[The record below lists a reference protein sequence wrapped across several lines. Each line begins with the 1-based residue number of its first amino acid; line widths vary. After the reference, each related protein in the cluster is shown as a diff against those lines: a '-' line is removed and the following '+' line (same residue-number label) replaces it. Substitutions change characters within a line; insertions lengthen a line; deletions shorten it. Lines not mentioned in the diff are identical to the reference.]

1 MSKALNLRFKS
12 LKELR
17 TTAYVNF
24 DGKNLNHIYSRLP
37 QMYDSALKSLEEG
50 NQEKAFIYFRRW
62 LDSMKWIK
70 KKDKNFDFREI
81 NSDKIKKVEQMI
93 TELSEKLE
101 AQYSQ
106 HLKKTVLETR
116 DTIDHMDLDILPSTN
131 EKCKVFS
138 DIPLT
143 FPETPTDDPLNAEIE
158 EFISCYQLF
167 QIMQQVDG
175 RFLIIDIRPQTDYE
189 TSKITTSRC
198 INIPENKIDE
208 STIASHC
215 DKYLSKDPKSRELF
229 RQRGARFVDTVILLD
244 WKTRKESLTLNNHIN
259 IFKHMLL
266 KWDPSTKYKKIVI
279 LEGGYSEWLMRYPT
293 QTTNPNV
300 TVSQPDEVNNDILD
314 DLVLT
319 CYPTWVDK
327 DDEKNNKKQ
336 SQIKSSTI
344 KDKSIIQDSLDN
356 KQLLNNY
363 ESRISSTIS
372 STLSNNNINST
383 INLPSGKTSGIYK
396 SGYGEDVNQYTSTP
410 TKLLHHSTISRP
422 VIDRSSKP
430 TSLKAPDPA
439 SEEVLRLMR
448 QLNKSSRDMETL
460 EQRIYDTETTLYTD
474 NVKNKNIKEDSPIHA
489 DLESMNSELNILQ
502 KTYSENERELKKYK
516 KEGTIEFTNE
526 EQEEKSKLDLNLHK
540 VKQRLK
546 DISGQRKRLHE
557 RSLEQDHKDASF
569 KQDDKDVHMEPL
581 KTDGSI
587 SGGLE
592 RSHSSPNLMQIR
604 DHKAPEVD
612 RSSKPQISSQYHH
625 NRFNNEINRIQRFN
639 WGSLE
644 EKLTPIH
651 GNVHPGI
658 TGLKNLG
665 NSCYMNSII
674 QCLSNTPKLSTYFI
688 DNLYADDLNRNN
700 ENISQ
705 TQVVTNVAE
714 VIKALWTGQYKRI
727 SPHCLKA
734 AIGQYKLQFSTYE
747 QQDSHEF
754 LTFLLDWMHS
764 ELRKKVKIQAKLT
777 TAEKEWDKAMDSQES
792 IISELFF
799 GQLRSTI
806 TCSSCQKDSTTYE
819 TFNSLT
825 MSLPHTNRC
834 TLDDC
839 IQRFVTGQKV
849 VGWKCPKCQVPREA
863 TKKFDF
869 IKLAPIIVIHL
880 NRFAESGGWLEKRNT
895 AVDFPLKE
903 FDLKPYLITDHDT
916 PMNNTRFCTYNL
928 YAMSNHYGTM
938 EGGHYTAFCKN
949 SVQNKW
955 YKYDDQTVTEV
966 SPSQVKSQN
975 TSAYLLF
982 YACLS
987 NTYI

>member
-1 MSKALNLRFKS
+1 MSRALNLQYKS
-12 LKELR
+12 VKQLR
-17 TTAYVNF
+17 ITAHVDF
-24 DGKNLNHIYSRLP
+24 EGKNLNNIHSRLP
-37 QMYDSALKSLEEG
+37 QMYETAQKKLEDG
-50 NQEKAFIYFRRW
+50 NEEQAFIFFRRW
-62 LDSMKWIK
+62 LDAMKWIK
-70 KKDKNFDFREI
+70 KKDKNFDFRKTET
-81 NSDKIKKVEQMI
+81 DKIKNVEQI
-93 TELSEKLE
+93 LTELSEKLE
-101 AQYSQ
+101 AQYNQ
-106 HLKKTVLETR
+106 NLKKTVLDTR
-116 DTIDHMDLDILPSTN
+116 NSIDQMDLDILPPTN
-131 EKCKVFS
+131 EKCKIFS
-138 DIPLT
+138 DVPLT
-143 FPETPTDDPLNAEIE
+143 FPETPTDDPLNTEIE
-158 EFISCYQLF
+158 EFISCNQLY
-167 QIMQQVDG
+167 QIMQHEDG
-175 RFLIIDIRPQTDYE
+175 RFLVIDIRPQSDYE
-189 TSKITTSRC
+189 VSKINTSRC
-198 INIPENKIDE
+198 INIPENKISE
-208 STIASHC
+208 STIPSHWE
-215 DKYLSKDPKSRELF
+215 KYLSKDRKSRELF
-229 RQRGARFVDTVILLD
+229 RQRGARYVDTVILLD
-244 WKTRKESLTLNNHIN
+244 WKTRKETLTSSSHLN
-259 IFKHMLL
+259 IFKHVLL
-266 KWDPSTKYKKIVI
+266 KWDITTAYKKIVI
-279 LEGGYSEWLMRYPT
+279 LDGGYSEWLMRYPAH
-293 QTTNPNV
+293 TTNPNV
-300 TVSQPDEVNNDILD
+300 AASQSDETNNDILD
-314 DLVLT
+314 DLVVP
-319 CYPTWVDK
+319 CYPAWVDK
-327 DDEKNNKKQ
+327 DDENSIKKQ
-336 SQIKSSTI
+336 SKIKSNTI
-344 KDKSIIQDSLDN
+344 KEKTIVQDPLDDR
-356 KQLLNNY
+356 QLLNNY
-363 ESRISSTIS
+363 ESRISTIS
-372 STLSNNNINST
+372 STLSNNNVNLSMHLPTGKST
-383 INLPSGKTSGIYK
+383 SIYK
-396 SGYGEDVNQYTSTP
+396 SGYGEDANQYKNTP
-410 TKLLHHSTISRP
+410 TKLLQNNTISRP

-430 TSLKAPDPA
+430 SLKQPDPA
-439 SEEVLRLMR
+439 SKEVLRLMR
-448 QLNKSSRDMETL
+448 QLNESGREMEKL
-460 EQRIYDTETTLYTD
+460 EQRLYDTETTLYTE
-474 NVKNKNIKEDSPIHA
+474 NVKNKSFKEDSSIHA

-502 KTYSENERELKKYK
+502 KNYNKNEKELNIYK
-516 KEGTIEFTNE
+516 EKGTIEFTSE
-526 EQEEKSKLDLNLHK
+526 EQEEKSKLDFNLHK
-540 VKQRLK
+540 VRQRLK
-546 DISGQRKRLHE
+546 DIGGRRKRLHE
-557 RSLEQDHKDASF
+557 RSLEKDHKDVSL
-569 KQDDKDVHMEPL
+569 KQNEKDVHMEPL

-625 NRFNNEINRIQRFN
+625 SRFNYEINRVQHFN

-674 QCLSNTPKLSTYFI
+674 QCLSNTPKLSAYFI

-700 ENISQ
+700 ENVSQ

-734 AIGQYKLQFSTYE
+734 AIGQYKLQFSSYE

-764 ELRKKVKIQAKLT
+764 ELRKKVKIQAKMT

-849 VGWKCPKCQVPREA
+849 VGWKCPKCQAPRDA

-903 FDLKPYLITDHDT
+903 FNLKPYLITDHDA

-928 YAMSNHYGTM
+928 FAMSNHYGTM

-982 YACLS
+982 YTSLS

>member
-1 MSKALNLRFKS
+1 MSEGLNLPYDRLKQLQNKAYINYEGMS
-12 LKELR
+12 LNNIL
-17 TTAYVNF
+17 
-24 DGKNLNHIYSRLP
+24 IRLP
-37 QMYDSALKSLEEG
+37 KMYKKGQENLEKEDDSV
-50 NQEKAFIYFRRW
+50 AFVYFTRW
-62 LDSMKWIK
+62 LNAVKWIK
-70 KKDKNFDFREI
+70 SRDKKFYLQKIDNDQIKN
-81 NSDKIKKVEQMI
+81 VEQLI
-93 TELSEKLE
+93 KTLSEKLE
-101 AQYSQ
+101 AKYSQ
-106 HLKKTVLETR
+106 NLKKTILDGKGSV
-116 DTIDHMDLDILPSTN
+116 DQMDLDILPSTN

-138 DIPLT
+138 DVTLK
-143 FPETPTDDPLNAEIE
+143 FPETPTDDPLNTEIE
-158 EFISCYQLF
+158 EFIPCNQLY
-167 QIMQQVDG
+167 QIMRKEDL
-175 RFLIIDIRPQTDYE
+175 RFLIIDIRPQSDYKMSQIN
-189 TSKITTSRC
+189 TCKC
-198 INIPENKIDE
+198 INIPEDE
-208 STIASHC
+208 ISEGKAASH
-215 DKYLSKDPKSRELF
+215 YEKDLAKNLKSRELF
-229 RQRGARFVDTVILLD
+229 RTRGSRYVDILVLLD
-244 WKTRKESLTLNNHIN
+244 WKTKKESLSSSNPLN
-259 IFKHMLL
+259 IFKETLL
-266 KWDPSTKYKKIVI
+266 KWDPATKYKKIVI
-279 LEGGYSEWLMRYPT
+279 LDGGYNEWLMRYPAH
-293 QTTNPNV
+293 TTNPNV
-300 TVSQPDEVNNDILD
+300 TISETVEANNDILED
-314 DLVLT
+314 FVLDS
-319 CYPTWVDK
+319 YPVWVNN
-327 DDEKNNKKQ
+327 DDENAIKKQ
-336 SQIKSSTI
+336 SQIKSNFI
-344 KDKSIIQDSLDN
+344 KDKSIIQDSLDDR
-356 KQLLNNY
+356 QLLNNF
-363 ESRISSTIS
+363 ETKINSTIS
-372 STLSNNNINST
+372 STLSNNNINLSAE
-383 INLPSGKTSGIYK
+383 KTTGIYK
-396 SGYGEDVNQYTSTP
+396 SVYGETINRERNIP
-410 TKLLHHSTISRP
+410 AKLLQQNIITKPI
-422 VIDRSSKP
+422 IDRSNKP
-430 TSLKAPDPA
+430 TSLKTSDPN
-439 SEEVLRLMR
+439 SKEVLRLMKE
-448 QLNKSSRDMETL
+448 LNESCREMEKL
-460 EQRIYDTETTLYTD
+460 EQKIYDTETSLY
-474 NVKNKNIKEDSPIHA
+474 NQNIKNKGFKEDSTIHT

-502 KTYSENERELKKYK
+502 KIHNKNEKELNKYK
-516 KEGTIEFTNE
+516 EVGTIQFSNE
-526 EQEEKSKLDLNLHK
+526 DQEEKSKLDFNLHI
-540 VKQRLK
+540 VRQRLK
-546 DISGQRKRLHE
+546 DISGHRKRLHE
-557 RSLEQDHKDASF
+557 RSLEKDHKDISI
-569 KQDDKDVHMEPL
+569 KQNDKDIHMEPL
-581 KTDGSI
+581 KTDSSI
-587 SGGLE
+587 SSGLE
-592 RSHSSPNLMQIR
+592 RSHSSPNLMQMR

-612 RSSKPQISSQYHH
+612 RSSKPQISSQYQHT
-625 NRFNNEINRIQRFN
+625 RFNNETNRLQRFN
-639 WGSLE
+639 WGSIE

-700 ENISQ
+700 ENVSQ

-727 SPHCLKA
+727 SPHCLKV
-734 AIGQYKLQFSTYE
+734 AIGQYKLQFSSYE

-764 ELRKKVKIQAKLT
+764 ELRKKVKIQVKMT

-849 VGWKCPKCQVPREA
+849 VGWKCPKCQAPREA

-895 AVDFPLKE
+895 TVDFPLKE
-903 FDLKPYLITDHDT
+903 FNLKPYLIIDHDA
-916 PMNNTRFCTYNL
+916 PMNNARFCTYNL

-975 TSAYLLF
+975 NSAYLLF
-982 YACLS
+982 YTSLS